1 MHRQAN
7 IPHESPVDRM
17 GKKYEGGPR
26 PKWGDNWQPLRCL
39 SPPWARKGGEGET
52 PDGRWRGWRKG
63 TTSGPRVD
71 VEVCLQGRSPGIC
84 VHHQSILDCICQLK
98 VFVMNVTLCAKIVCV
113 LRGAGQA

>member
-26 PKWGDNWQPLRCL
+26 PERGNSWQPLRCL
-39 SPPWARKGGEGET
+39 SPPWARKGGECER

-63 TTSGPRVD
+63 KTSGPRVY
-71 VEVCLQGRSPGIC
+71 VECVCKDEVLAF
-84 VHHQSILDCICQLK
+84 VSISRYSTAS
-98 VFVMNVTLCAKIVCV
+98 VS
-113 LRGAGQA
+113 